1 MALTSFKITKK
12 IFETFYSPKVSKFD
26 RMVGSINSSMG
37 YGQTIESYVDTKV
50 LNTYYHVW
58 DNDRMSEV
66 VMDATSG
73 EINSVE
79 QAGPMFW
86 GVTSQQ
92 GISFL
97 NGTISISGL
106 RKLKYCNGCEDR
118 NTIVYPSLVDFKK
131 KFSEVGNLIT
141 QYNTLDGYLF
151 YDTTLP
157 RFSNVFPAAKED
169 DGINVT
175 FRFKTVDGTD
185 KTLAEISQITS
196 KPIIEIEESID
207 LSDPV
212 KPEEGANSVIVSC
225 CDEKLY
231 HVVEGQMKI
240 GATATSSSY
249 FDGSKS
255 WYVESY
261 TNDEST
267 IPRGITFMYGERS
280 CKSGIINNP
289 CGGSACEQLKLSYS
303 RSRFDV
309 CIQKATDYD
318 FDSTNGILYEFESC
332 GELISKPGVYSDGE
346 NIFSWDGINFEK
358 IGKCQQDSVFNG
370 PWVSSIII
378 PQYTDT
384 FAIPTTTYI
393 GFVGVQDGSPTNAI
407 YAQLQITIDPQ
418 IVDGTR
424 NIQRDIYKY
433 DVLEL
438 VNGQW
443 VPAMDKNNRPIGY
456 GDYSLD
462 KGGNRNKINYRQV
475 YDPST
480 SQWTTYE
487 GEYLLLYGSTFA
499 YNGDYYSTRTPFT
512 NQFNQRVFK
521 LLIYPIWQDDTSYY
535 EIIVNAGDTS
545 NTPNIISSA
554 SYYQGEQL

>member
-1 MALTSFKITKK
+1 MALSSFKITKK
-12 IFETFYSPKVSKFD
+12 SFETYYSPKVSKFD
-26 RMVGSINSSMG
+26 RMVSSINSSMG
-37 YGQTIESYVDTKV
+37 YGQSIESYVGTTV

-97 NGTISISGL
+97 NGTSSIPGL
-106 RKLKYCNGCEDR
+106 RKLKYCNGCEGR

-131 KFSEVGNLIT
+131 KFTEVGNLI
-141 QYNTLDGYLF
+141 YDYGTLDGYLF
-151 YDTTLP
+151 YDSTLP
-157 RFSNVFPAAKED
+157 RYSNVFPAVKED
-169 DGINVT
+169 DGVNVT

-185 KTLAEISQITS
+185 KTLSEISQITS
-196 KPIIEIEESID
+196 KPIIDIEESID
-207 LSDPV
+207 LSEPV
-212 KPEEGANSVIVSC
+212 KPEEGDNSVIVSC

-231 HVVEGQMKI
+231 HVMDGQMKI

-249 FDGSKS
+249 FDESKS

-261 TNDEST
+261 TNDDRT
-267 IPRGITFMYGERS
+267 VPRGITFTYDERS
-280 CKSGIINNP
+280 CKTGMINNP
-289 CGGSACEQLKLSYS
+289 CGGSACEQLKLSFS
-303 RSRFDV
+303 FSFRDV
-309 CIQKATDYD
+309 CTQKATDYD

-346 NIFSWDGINFEK
+346 NIFSWDGISFEK

-370 PWVSSIII
+370 PWVSNITI
-378 PQYTDT
+378 PQFVDND
-384 FAIPTTTYI
+384 AIPVTTYV
-393 GFVGVQDGSPTNAI
+393 GFWGVQDGTPTNSIQAL
-407 YAQLQITIDPQ
+407 LQITIDSQ
-418 IVDGTR
+418 IVDGDR
-424 NIQRDIYKY
+424 NLSRDIYKY
-433 DVLEL
+433 EVYEQS
-438 VNGQW
+438 NGNW
-443 VPAMDKNNRPIGY
+443 VPAFDRFGNPIGY

-462 KGGNRNKINYRQV
+462 KYGNRNKLNYKQV
-475 YDPST
+475 YDPT
-480 SQWTTYE
+480 AQQWITYE
-487 GEYLLLYGSTFA
+487 GEYQLYYMSTPA
-499 YNGDYYSTRTPFT
+499 YNGDYYARRTPFT

-521 LLIYPIWQDDTSYY
+521 ILIYPIWEDDTSYY